1 MYVCTCT
8 CIDVDPSEDCIYFCG
23 NSLGLQPVGTKEIV
37 NKELDKW
44 AKRYV
49 CTSLSCMNDYTYT
62 YDNYCCCYKCVFK

>member
-1 MYVCTCT
+1 MVRLLHLAGLLKYMCTCMYVCTCT

-49 CTSLSCMNDYTYT
+49 RMY
-62 YDNYCCCYKCVFK
+62 FFIIHE